1 MQISANGGWSKQER
15 EKEKEKKESNENVC
29 NKSWKN

>member
-1 MQISANGGWSKQER
+1 MGSGLNSKEK
-15 EKEKEKKESNENVC
+15 KEKEKKESNENVC

>member
-1 MQISANGGWSKQER
+1 MQMGGGLNSR
-15 EKEKEKKESNENVC
+15 EKKKKKKKESNENVC